1 MALKIGDAVLMIGG
15 DTSKLDKSLK
25 GIGDK
30 MSQVG
35 KNLTM
40 KLTAPLVAFGAL
52 SLKAAVD
59 FEDAF
64 AGVRKTVEATE
75 EELALLNQQIR
86 DLTKELPLTHAEL
99 AGIAEAAG
107 QLGIETEN
115 IISFTKVMAQLGMAT
130 NMTGQEAA
138 TTFARFANIT
148 GMDTSFFP
156 NLGSVI
162 VDLGN
167 NMATTEGEIAQMAMR
182 LAGAGTVIGLSQSEI
197 MALGAALSSVGI
209 MAEAGGTA
217 FSRVMLEMNSA
228 VAAGGEQMKLWADA
242 TGLSVEEFNQKFQE
256 DAVGAVMEFIAGLK
270 RMQESGQDIQPMLDE
285 MNLGG
290 IRITDALL
298 RAAGAQELFTDAQ
311 EIAAKAWEENSALQE
326 EAAKRLETTKSRM
339 AILKNTMTDVGITV
353 GEFLVPKLQ
362 KLMDWLMP
370 IIEKIQAWIKDNP
383 ILTETIMKIVGALAI
398 LGPAL
403 MFTSTAIKAVTALT
417 WLWHNVLS
425 LTAIKLIALRIALI
439 AFTVQVYAAV
449 IAQKVVT
456 AAQWLWNAALM
467 ANPIGLII
475 LAIAAFGAAMAAL
488 GMLIHRHWDGI
499 VTYFGN
505 IGNSIK
511 TVFMNIAE
519 YMYKPIK
526 TAVNWIINV
535 INSMIRGINNAFGWL
550 GLSIPQIAWGMPES
564 LFGGGQQAGGQAGK
578 GVSAEQRREQ
588 SAAAIEERG
597 RRQRDTGPIKIG
609 GYQHGGPILGPTV
622 LSSLRTGMPYA
633 IAGERGPESVVPGG
647 GYQTANIVLEID
659 GVAFAR
665 VAGVPIV
672 DEIRLKT
679 GVRL

>member
-1 MALKIGDAVLMIGG
+1 MIGG

-30 MSQVG
+30 MGQMG

-64 AGVRKTVEATE
+64 AGVRKTVDATE
-75 EELALLNQQIR
+75 EELSLLNQQIR

-107 QLGIETEN
+107 QLGIETGN
-115 IISFTKVMAQLGMAT
+115 IISFTEVLAQLGMST

-148 GMDTSFFP
+148 SMDTSFFS
-156 NLGSVI
+156 NLGSVV

-167 NMATTEGEIAQMAMR
+167 NMATTEGEIATMAMR
-182 LAGAGTVIGLSQSEI
+182 LAGAGTVIGMSQAEI

-209 MAEAGGTA
+209 QAEAGGTA

-228 VAAGGEQMKLWADA
+228 VSAGGEELAKWAKA
-242 TGLSVEEFNQKFQE
+242 AGMSVEEFRQKFQE
-256 DAVGAVMEFIAGLK
+256 DAVGSVMAFIAGLK
-270 RMQESGQDIQPMLDE
+270 SMQESGKDIQPMLDD
-285 MNLGG
+285 MSLGG

-298 RAAGAQELFTDAQ
+298 RAAGAQDLFNEAQ
-311 EIAAKAWEENSALQE
+311 TIAAKAWEENSALQE

-362 KLMDWLMP
+362 KLMEWLMP
-370 IIEKIQAWIKDNP
+370 ILAKIQAWIKENP
-383 ILTETIMKIVGALAI
+383 VLTETIMKIAGALAI

-403 MFTSTAIKAVTALT
+403 MVTSQIIKVFTGLL

-425 LTAIKLIALRIALI
+425 LTAIKAIAHSIAMK
-439 AFTVQVYAAV
+439 AFIIQLYAAV
-449 IAQKVVT
+449 IAQKVAT
-456 AAQWLWNAALM
+456 AAQWLWNAAMM

-475 LAIAAFGAAMAAL
+475 VGVVALGAAMAAL
-488 GMLIHRHWDGI
+488 GVLIHRHWDGI
-499 VTYFGN
+499 VSFFAS

-511 TVFMNIAE
+511 IVFMNIAE

-550 GLSIPQIAWGMPES
+550 GISIPQITWGMPES
-564 LFGGGQQAGGQAGK
+564 LFGGGQITGGQTGK
-578 GVSAEQRREQ
+578 GVSAEQRQEQ
-588 SAAAIEERG
+588 SAPEPIVIPRG
-597 RRQRDTGPIKIG
+597 VIQ
-609 GYQHGGPILGPTV
+609 YASGGPILGPTV

-633 IAGERGPESVVPGG
+633 IAGERGPESVVPGGG